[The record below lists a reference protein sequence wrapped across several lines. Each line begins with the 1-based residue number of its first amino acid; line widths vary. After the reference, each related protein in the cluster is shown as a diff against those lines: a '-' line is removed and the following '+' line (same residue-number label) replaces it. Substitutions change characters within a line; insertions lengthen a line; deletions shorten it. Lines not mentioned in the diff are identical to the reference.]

1 MSMNA
6 DHVIGVDPGGTTGLA
21 YWVAPTN
28 PDAGRS
34 PFEGEP
40 VERKNKD
47 QMLEDIGGW
56 CQRLG
61 SGLVVVCESYTI
73 TARTAKLSQQLDP
86 LKIIGVLE
94 FFEHMYGTRLVLQK
108 PADAKRFSTDA
119 RLKAADMWKP
129 TTGGHAN
136 DAQRHLFMYLVKH
149 GKINIGEVD
158 ARRT

>member
-1 MSMNA
+1 MNHIIA
-6 DHVIGVDPGGTTGLA
+6 VDPGGTTGLA
-21 YWVAPTN
+21 YWSH
-28 PDAGRS
+28 PDRQTQ
-34 PFEGEP
+34 FKDEP
-40 VERKNKD
+40 VERKHKD

-56 CQRLG
+56 SQCLG
-61 SGLVVVCESYTI
+61 GSLTVVCETYTI
-73 TARTAKLSQQLDP
+73 TARTAKLSQQTDA

-94 FFEHMYGTRLVLQK
+94 FFEHMYGIRLVMQK

-119 RLKAADMWKP
+119 RLKAADMWMP

-149 GKINIGEVD
+149 GKINIGEID